1 MSGVEIGFIGIA
13 LMLAAV
19 CMGVHIGIALIA
31 TSMICVTMLA
41 NPMLAMRMATAAAND
56 SIRDHLFSVVP
67 LFVLMGILVSVS
79 NIGRD
84 TFDVM
89 QALLKRLKGGLAIS
103 TVGANAVF
111 AAITGISIA
120 SASVFTRVAV
130 PEMIR
135 HGYDKRL
142 AVGVVAGSSVLGMLI
157 PPSLLFIVFGVI
169 AQESVGRLFIA
180 GIGPGLLLTAVFIVT
195 IAIIVRLKPVIHPVS
210 NLGDGAAPSETTYS
224 LISKGLPIFALIFL
238 VLGGIYGGIF
248 TPTEAGAA
256 GSAGALVIA
265 LIKRNLSL
273 KQFWQV
279 LIETGQVSVSILFLI
294 MAASLYSRMLAF
306 TGVPTQIGEFILGQG
321 LGPYGFLMIYI
332 LILLLLGAII
342 DSVSIMLIVLPI
354 VLPMIGIYQ
363 FNLVWFGVITVIA
376 VEIGLLTP
384 PFGISVFTVKASL
397 EDKTITL
404 GDIFKGTIPFMLG
417 MLFVLMAVVAFPQIA
432 LFFVQALS

>member
-1 MSGVEIGFIGIA
+1 
-13 LMLAAV
+13 
-19 CMGVHIGIALIA
+19 
-31 TSMICVTMLA
+31 
-41 NPMLAMRMATAAAND
+41 
-56 SIRDHLFSVVP
+56 
-67 LFVLMGILVSVS
+67 MGILVSVS

-89 QALLKRLKGGLAIS
+89 QALLKHLKGGLAIS
-103 TVGANAVF
+103 TVGANAIF

-169 AQESVGRLFIA
+169 AQESVGRVFIA

-195 IAIIVRLKPVIHPVS
+195 IAIIVRLKPVIQPVS
-210 NLGDGAAPSETTYS
+210 NLGVSAAPSETTYS

-248 TPTEAGAA
+248 TPTEAGAV

-265 LIKRNLSL
+265 LVKRNLSL

-306 TGVPTQIGEFILGQG
+306 TGVPSQLGEFITGQG

-363 FNLVWFGVITVIA
+363 FDLVWFGVITVIA

-397 EDKTITL
+397 EDKSITL

-432 LFFVQALS
+432 LYFVQALS

>member
-1 MSGVEIGFIGIA
+1 
-13 LMLAAV
+13 
-19 CMGVHIGIALIA
+19 
-31 TSMICVTMLA
+31 
-41 NPMLAMRMATAAAND
+41 MATAAAND

-79 NIGRD
+79 NVGRD

-103 TVGANAVF
+103 TIGANAVF

-195 IAIIVRLKPVIHPVS
+195 IAIIVRLRPVIQPVS
-210 NLGDGAAPSETTYS
+210 NLGDIATPSETTYS
-224 LISKGLPIFALIFL
+224 LIAKGLPIFALIFL

-248 TPTEAGAA
+248 TPTEAGAV

-279 LIETGQVSVSILFLI
+279 LMETGQVSVSILFLI

-306 TGVPTQIGEFILGQG
+306 TGVPSQLGEFITGQG

-354 VLPMIGIYQ
+354 VLPMIGVYQ
-363 FNLVWFGVITVIA
+363 FDLVWFGVITVIA

-397 EDKTITL
+397 EDKSITL
-404 GDIFKGTIPFMLG
+404 GDIFKGTIPFMIG
-417 MLFVLMAVVAFPQIA
+417 MLIVLMAVVAFPQIA
-432 LFFVQALS
+432 LFFVETLS

>member
-19 CMGVHIGIALIA
+19 CIGVHIGVALIA
-31 TSMICVTMLA
+31 TSIICVTILA
-41 NPMLAMRMATAAAND
+41 NPTLAMRMATAAAND

-180 GIGPGLLLTAVFIVT
+180 GIGPGLLLTVVFILI
-195 IAIIVRLKPVIHPVS
+195 IAVIVRLRPVIQPVS
-210 NLGDGAAPSETTYS
+210 NLGDGASPSETTYS
-224 LISKGLPIFALIFL
+224 LITKGLPIFALIFL
-238 VLGGIYGGIF
+238 VLGGIF
-248 TPTEAGAA
+248 TPTEAGAV

-265 LIKRNLSL
+265 LMKRNLSL

>member
-1 MSGVEIGFIGIA
+1 M
-13 LMLAAV
+13 
-19 CMGVHIGIALIA
+19 
-31 TSMICVTMLA
+31 
-41 NPMLAMRMATAAAND
+41 
-56 SIRDHLFSVVP
+56 
-67 LFVLMGILVSVS
+67 
-79 NIGRD
+79 
-84 TFDVM
+84 
-89 QALLKRLKGGLAIS
+89 
-103 TVGANAVF
+103 
-111 AAITGISIA
+111 
-120 SASVFTRVAV
+120 
-130 PEMIR
+130 
-135 HGYDKRL
+135 
-142 AVGVVAGSSVLGMLI
+142 
-157 PPSLLFIVFGVI
+157 
-169 AQESVGRLFIA
+169 
-180 GIGPGLLLTAVFIVT
+180 
-195 IAIIVRLKPVIHPVS
+195 
-210 NLGDGAAPSETTYS
+210 
-224 LISKGLPIFALIFL
+224 
-238 VLGGIYGGIF
+238 
-248 TPTEAGAA
+248 
-256 GSAGALVIA
+256 
-265 LIKRNLSL
+265 KRNLSL

>member
-19 CMGVHIGIALIA
+19 CIGVHIGVALIA
-31 TSMICVTMLA
+31 TSIICVTILA
-41 NPMLAMRMATAAAND
+41 NPTLAMRMATAAAND

-180 GIGPGLLLTAVFIVT
+180 GIGPGLLLTVVFILI
-195 IAIIVRLKPVIHPVS
+195 IAVIVRLRPVIQPVS
-210 NLGDGAAPSETTYS
+210 NLGDGASPSETTYS
-224 LISKGLPIFALIFL
+224 LINKGLPIFALIFL

-248 TPTEAGAA
+248 TPTEAGAV